1 MRLGSLFSGI
11 GGLELGLEA
20 SLGATTVWQV
30 EIDTYARQV
39 LERKWPKASR
49 DVCDIRQ
56 AGAHNLEPVDVL
68 VAGFPCQGISVA
80 GKGRGLE
87 DARSGLWFE
96 ALRIIREIRPPIVV
110 LENVPAIRTRGLGV
124 VLGGLASLGYDA
136 EWGML
141 SASDVGAPHQRRR
154 WWCIAYI
161 PNAQRFSLRDIEQR
175 EEARRDD
182 VPNCGQTVSSS
193 HGEARSL
200 AHAHF
205 DRSGRGRQVSEEAGE
220 VVANSPSVRGSV
232 SIGGEESS
240 EARTTTSSMEY
251 SDSSGFKEQR
261 FCLPT
266 QEELGAIERSGTRAS
281 EPRVGRASHGFQ
293 GWSYEGEMISQSW
306 ECGLARTVQPRTVPH
321 RVSRL
326 KCLGNAVVPMWSF
339 WIGIKTREVV
349 DWLQ

>member
-30 EIDTYARQV
+30 EMDTYARQV
-39 LERKWPKASR
+39 LEKQWPAAGR
-49 DVCDIRQ
+49 DVLDVRE
-56 AGAHNLEPVDVL
+56 AGAHNLESVDVL
-68 VAGFPCQGISVA
+68 VAGLPCQGSSVA

-87 DARSGLWFE
+87 DARSGLWLE

-154 WWCIAYI
+154 WWCIAYLPHPERESI
-161 PNAQRFSLRDIEQR
+161 RDIEQR
-175 EEARRDD
+175 KEARRHD
-182 VPNCGQTVSSS
+182 VPNR
-193 HGEARSL
+193 GEA
-200 AHAHF
+200 
-205 DRSGRGRQVSEEAGE
+205 VSTPHGTSRP
-220 VVANSPSVRGSV
+220 VANTQSVRGRV
-232 SIGGEESS
+232 SIGREEPS
-240 EARTTTSSMEY
+240 EARTTASSVEY
-251 SDSSGFKEQR
+251 SDSAGLEEQR
-261 FCLPT
+261 FILPT
-266 QEELGAIERSGTRAS
+266 QEELGAIECSGTRAS

-306 ECGLARTVQPRTVPH
+306 EHGLARTVEPRSVPH
-321 RVSRL
+321 RVARL

-339 WIGIKTREVV
+339 WIGIKVKEVV